1 MDKYLVLADT
11 SVDALS
17 RVEYKGD
24 NRQVRPKLTSGQ
36 GTEQPTQD
44 VPMASNG
51 QSSNNGA
58 GQGPPRRA
66 PRGGVKRQANNN
78 AVQSGQ
84 VEATLEN
91 HRKMLLRLENSR
103 RQDAR
108 DNNLVVEIGPKEQT
122 LRAALHAAGNI
133 WKTERPEKGA
143 HPDGPIHEVQFK
155 VFIKSL
161 LKTVTEQLAAMEPDY
176 DSNEGKAV
184 QHQLKTLLATKDSPA
199 AMFHALG
206 KRGKEPHATGVW
218 LWVMRIKAIET
229 EHNQFRQWFHTEATR
244 YKFGDTKIRED
255 YGPMDAL
262 ARETAALSFR

>member
-1 MDKYLVLADT
+1 M
-11 SVDALS
+11 
-17 RVEYKGD
+17 
-24 NRQVRPKLTSGQ
+24 
-36 GTEQPTQD
+36 
-44 VPMASNG
+44 
-51 QSSNNGA
+51 
-58 GQGPPRRA
+58 
-66 PRGGVKRQANNN
+66 
-78 AVQSGQ
+78 
-84 VEATLEN
+84 EATLEN

-122 LRAALHAAGNI
+122 LRAALSAAGNI

-155 VFIKSL
+155 VLIKSL
-161 LKTVTEQLAAMEPDY
+161 LKTVTEQLAAMDA
-176 DSNEGKAV
+176 DHDGNQGKEV
-184 QHQLKTLLATKDSPA
+184 QQQLKTLLATQDSPV

-206 KRGKEPHATGVW
+206 KRTKEPPATGVW
-218 LWVMRIKAIET
+218 LWVMRIKTIQT
-229 EHNQFRQWFHTEATR
+229 EHNQFRQWFHTDATH